1 MARWNKSSAPSSPS
15 VYTTGISNFK
25 GVDFANS
32 PTAMDFGRSPDAPN
46 MVRAHTGK
54 VRKRLGYHTQGEYV
68 ERINGIYSFGG
79 SLIVHAGTR
88 VFIDGSACAN
98 GLEDAVNG
106 IVSTAFSD
114 TKSSAI
120 AFGRSNES
128 GMDDRVPS
136 FVLFDGSNAWILCS
150 EESDGVEYKYLASIK
165 DKAYC
170 PLIIIAR
177 DPSGGGTAYYD
188 VNLVSDSWKES
199 FAGTKTDTEYQLTLF
214 PLSDDEVYV
223 KVLGSDGITWNELT
237 ENVDFTVDRETGVV
251 SFTTAPGTSAAVGED
266 NVVITASMDRSE
278 KRRRITGCITA
289 TTYGDS
295 GIGNRIFCTGNPD
308 YPNRDFWSALN
319 DATYFPDLNYSVLGG
334 ADSAIVGYSVLGSYL
349 CAHKDH
355 KEGTIYVRAGSYD
368 SENDEMNF
376 PIVNIVRGPASC
388 ASKSHC
394 FFIDEPLFL
403 TERGIYAITT
413 TELTQER
420 YEQRR
425 SHYIDPRLTK
435 EENLQEAV
443 ACVYGDYY
451 VLAINECIYLLDG
464 TAKDYSKDE
473 PYATFQYECFFLP
486 DIPVRSIA
494 TINNTLYFGDTNGN
508 LYAFAKDETI
518 AGNYNDN
525 GNAIEAYWQ
534 TADFQGR
541 AFYHNKHFRRCAIQL
556 EAAAATGVTAECRV
570 LGLWREMFSDY
581 DRARHFRF
589 SQLTFSKLTFSC
601 DTSAQTIIKR
611 MKVRKADKAGF
622 RFRNSE
628 LNEPYG
634 LEQIAFEYTETGN
647 YKG

>member
-1 MARWNKSSAPSSPS
+1 MARSPSSPA
-15 VYTTGISNFK
+15 VYTTGISTFL

-32 PTAMDFGRSPDAPN
+32 PTAMDMRRSPDAPN

-54 VRKRLGYHTQGEYV
+54 VRKRLGYQTQGEYG
-68 ERINGIYSFGG
+68 ERINGIYTFGG
-79 SLIVHAGTR
+79 LLIIHAGTK
-88 VFIDGSACAN
+88 VFVDG
-98 GLEDAVNG
+98 EDTGGVFTDA
-106 IVSTAFSD
+106 
-114 TKSSAI
+114 KSSAV
-120 AFGRSNES
+120 AFGRSSES
-128 GMDDRVPS
+128 GTDDRKPC
-136 FVLFDGSNAWILCS
+136 FVLFDTENMWILDAD
-150 EESDGVEYKYLASIK
+150 EKQFLSIK

-177 DPSGGGTAYYD
+177 APSGGGTAYYD
-188 VNLVSDSWKES
+188 VNLLSDSWKES
-199 FAGTKTDTEYQLTLF
+199 FAGTKDATEYQLTLS
-214 PLSDDEVYV
+214 PLSDVPV
-223 KVLGSDGITWNELT
+223 TAKKLNSDGVTWKELKEET
-237 ENVDFTVDRETGVV
+237 DFTVDRESGVV
-251 SFTTAPGTSAAVGED
+251 AFINAPGLSPVEGED
-266 NVVITASMDRSE
+266 NVVITASLDRSE
-278 KRRRITGCITA
+278 KRSKITQCTVA
-289 TTYGDS
+289 TVYGDS
-295 GIGNRIFCTGNPD
+295 GAGNRIFCSGNPE

-355 KEGTIYVRAGSYD
+355 KEGTVYVRAGNYD

-388 ASKSHC
+388 APKSHC

-403 TERGIYAITT
+403 TARGIYAITT

-451 VLAINECIYLLDG
+451 VLAINNQMYLLDG
-464 TAKDYSKDE
+464 TTKDYTKDE
-473 PYATFQYECFFLP
+473 PYATFQYECFYFP
-486 DIPVRSIA
+486 DIPVRSMS
-494 TINNTLYFGDTNGN
+494 TINDTLYFGDINGK

-525 GNAIEAYWQ
+525 GIAIEAYWQ
-534 TADFQGR
+534 TADLQGK
-541 AFYHNKHFRRCAIQL
+541 AFYHNKHFRRCAVQL
-556 EAAAATGVTAECRV
+556 EAAAATGMTAECRI

-581 DRARHFRF
+581 TKARHFRF
-589 SQLTFSKLTFSC
+589 SQITFSKLTFSC

-611 MKVRKADKAGF
+611 MNARKIDKVGF